1 MRNSKEVSSAR
12 VKVWVL
18 QFVVRNKTRSH
29 RKILNRGVV
38 RSNLQ
43 RYGVTLAADRHRT
56 GAQGLVRLLQ

>member
-38 RSNLQ
+38 RSDLQ
-43 RYGVTLAADRHRT
+43 RYRVTLAANRHKGRST
-56 GAQGLVRLLQ
+56 GTS